1 MCLPSSKNQFPMA
14 GNHGG
19 SHKGE
24 ELEGYKWKKTPHEF
38 LVPHFDNQIE
48 TQHFASSNQY
58 SLLSSPNT
66 SSTGLESLST
76 DQMKWSFKPLQK
88 VSL

>member
-38 LVPHFDNQIE
+38 LVPHFDNQI
-48 TQHFASSNQY
+48 
-58 SLLSSPNT
+58 
-66 SSTGLESLST
+66 
-76 DQMKWSFKPLQK
+76 
-88 VSL
+88 